1 MQLSVYTS
9 CGQIT
14 CYSLA
19 MKHRK
24 GKRRA
29 MTGYKIAE
37 EKERDASRQLRR
49 DKKAAAAL
57 EAQEEKR
64 REQEK
69 LERLVGLLIHSYNS
83 ASIVLG

>member
-1 MQLSVYTS
+1 MQLSVHTS

-19 MKHRK
+19 MEYKE

-29 MTGYKIAE
+29 IAGYKIAE
-37 EKERDASRQLRR
+37 EKERDASQQLRR

-57 EAQEEKR
+57 EA
-64 REQEK
+64 
-69 LERLVGLLIHSYNS
+69 
-83 ASIVLG
+83 